1 MDVGTPTNSAMDDDD
16 ENADT
21 LLPEVEDRLVRT
33 HSARGSQNYRRK
45 VSNWKENHF
54 DETNTL
60 F

>member
-45 VSNWKENHF
+45 VSN
-54 DETNTL
+54 
-60 F
+60 